1 MGSAS
6 SCRRSRPT
14 RRRPRT
20 PFGCWRAAP
29 ASSRATSRRTITA
42 PSPTSVRWPSRRA
55 RGARASVARCS
66 RRCSRRSTLAA
77 ARRFSWMRPP
87 PARRCTRPSA
97 SSQLTRPASSA
108 GTATGANRPTS
119 AIESDAL
126 RSAITFD
133 AAILGC
139 DRSPTLRELAS
150 ERGAR
155 LVVDPAGYLL
165 TRRGI
170 VGPWLATSAAAAAR
184 LFARARQPTSQL
196 ALAYVPRSNVAAV
209 DIATGAGFVLDQ
221 TLQHMRRGAPSP
233 MRRAAI
239 FGQASLALG

>member
-1 MGSAS
+1 MDATAAGAALYATLGFVTADETGIFGRDGDRSESADE
-6 SCRRSRPT
+6 
-14 RRRPRT
+14 
-20 PFGCWRAAP
+20 
-29 ASSRATSRRTITA
+29 
-42 PSPTSVRWPSRRA
+42 
-55 RGARASVARCS
+55 
-66 RRCSRRSTLAA
+66 
-77 ARRFSWMRPP
+77 
-87 PARRCTRPSA
+87 
-97 SSQLTRPASSA
+97 
-108 GTATGANRPTS
+108 S

-165 TRRGI
+165 TRRG
-170 VGPWLATSAAAAAR
+170 
-184 LFARARQPTSQL
+184 
-196 ALAYVPRSNVAAV
+196 
-209 DIATGAGFVLDQ
+209 
-221 TLQHMRRGAPSP
+221 APSP